1 MVGAT
6 MTRTFAI
13 MPLAAGFLALVYG
26 GFNYSRQAHEA
37 NVGPLEIT
45 VGLAI
50 LGGRL
55 LVRGKKQ

>member
-1 MVGAT
+1 

-13 MPLAAGFLALVYG
+13 VPLAAGFLALVYG